1 MFTRSTPEPTHLETV
16 IDDGLSKLEE
26 TGIGT
31 TDSAQIIDQLEKLHK
46 MLPKK
51 EPFVT
56 FETLAPII
64 ANVVGIVAILNYEK
78 LNPITSKAIGFVTKI
93 HV

>member
-1 MFTRSTPEPTHLETV
+1 MFTRSIPEPTHLENV
-16 IDDGLSKLEE
+16 IDDALSHLE
-26 TGIGT
+26 TIGIG
-31 TDSAQIIDQLEKLHK
+31 APEAGPIIDQLDKLHK

-51 EPFVT
+51 EPFVK

-64 ANVVGIVAILNYEK
+64 GNLVGIVAILNYEK